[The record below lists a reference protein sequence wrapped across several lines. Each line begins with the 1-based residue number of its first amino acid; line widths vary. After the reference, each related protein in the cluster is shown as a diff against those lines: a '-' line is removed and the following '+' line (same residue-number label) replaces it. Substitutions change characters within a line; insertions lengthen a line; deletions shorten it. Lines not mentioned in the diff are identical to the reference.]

1 MAKVKSSILVYAP
14 AKKVYNYLV
23 DYKNQPEWIPSS
35 VEVWDGTEP
44 GVGQRF
50 KWKYKM
56 AGILIEGKS
65 TVTELVPNKRMGF
78 KTKGTISSEW
88 LLVVDLKDGG
98 TEVELSIEYTI
109 PMPVLG
115 KVAEK
120 IILKRNEREA
130 GLAMENIK
138 EILEA

>member
-1 MAKVKSSILVYAP
+1 MAKVKRSILVYAP
-14 AKKVYNYLV
+14 AEKVYNYLV
-23 DYKNQPEWIPSS
+23 DYKNQPDWIPSS
-35 VEVWDGTEP
+35 VEVWDGSEP
-44 GVGQRF
+44 GVGQSF

-56 AGILIEGKS
+56 AGVLIEGES

-78 KTKGTISSEW
+78 KTKGAVASEW
-88 LLVVDLKDGG
+88 LLVVDVKDGG
-98 TEVELSIEYTI
+98 TEVELNIEYTI
-109 PMPVLG
+109 PIPVLG
-115 KVAEK
+115 KVAER

>member
-1 MAKVKSSILVYAP
+1 MAKLKRSILVYAR
-14 AKKVYNYLV
+14 AEKVYKYLA
-23 DYKNQPEWIPSS
+23 DYKNQPDWIPSS
-35 VEVWDGTEP
+35 VEVWDGSEP

-56 AGILIEGKS
+56 AGILIEGES
-65 TVTELVPNKRMGF
+65 TITELVPNKRMGF
-78 KTKGTISSEW
+78 KTKGAISSEW